1 MPANNK
7 IRSAYGTLP
16 SAERKVADFILDD
29 PERAMR
35 MVINEI
41 AEAAGVS
48 VPSVTRLARRL
59 GYKGFLDF
67 RVALA
72 NGAAANGA
80 TQKLSPITDEDS
92 DSTVIDKL
100 CGYSIMS
107 LEDTYHAL
115 DKEAFCRAAH
125 ELAEKNRV
133 FVCGESATLANDIAR
148 SFNLL
153 GMEAITL
160 CDELSM
166 KIYRSRFTKGD
177 AVIAFCHSG
186 RNKEIQEEI
195 AAAKEAGAETMYLSS
210 YAGNQAAN
218 TCDYFFSA
226 SHIGFTKLPFRIE
239 NSSSVVTLCN
249 LLITLVARFRGNSI
263 EGGRRKRK

>member
-107 LEDTYHAL
+107 LEDTCHEIGRAS
-115 DKEAFCRAAH
+115 CR
-125 ELAEKNRV
+125 ERV
-133 FVCGESATLANDIAR
+133 
-148 SFNLL
+148 
-153 GMEAITL
+153 
-160 CDELSM
+160 
-166 KIYRSRFTKGD
+166 
-177 AVIAFCHSG
+177 
-186 RNKEIQEEI
+186 
-195 AAAKEAGAETMYLSS
+195 
-210 YAGNQAAN
+210 
-218 TCDYFFSA
+218 
-226 SHIGFTKLPFRIE
+226 
-239 NSSSVVTLCN
+239 
-249 LLITLVARFRGNSI
+249 
-263 EGGRRKRK
+263 

>member
-7 IRSAYGTLP
+7 IRSAYVTLP
-16 SAERKVADFILDD
+16 SAERKVADFILDNPD
-29 PERAMR
+29 RAMR

-72 NGAAANGA
+72 GGAAANGA
-80 TQKLSPITDEDS
+80 TQKLSPVNDEDS

-115 DKEAFCRAAH
+115 DKDAFCAA
-125 ELAEKNRV
+125 AQNIAGKKRV
-133 FVCGESATLANDIAR
+133 FVCGESELLAKDMVH
-148 SFNLL
+148 SFNMMN
-153 GMEAITL
+153 MEAIAL
-160 CDELSM
+160 CDEVSM
-166 KIYRSRFTKGD
+166 GIYRTRFTKDD
-177 AVIAFCHSG
+177 AVIAFCRSG
-186 RNKEIQEEI
+186 RNKDIFDEII
-195 AAAKEAGAETMYLSS
+195 AAKAAGATTVYLSS
-210 YAGNQAAN
+210 YAGNQAAQ
-218 TCDYFFSA
+218 TCDYFFTA
-226 SHIGFTKLPFRIE
+226 SHIGSAKVPFRLE
-239 NSSSVVTLCN
+239 NSMSTITLST
-249 LLITLVARFRGNSI
+249 LLITLVARFRGMSI
-263 EGGRRKRK
+263 SGSKNRK